1 MSESENSLYCE
12 FVDSSNFVEYYELTS
27 DPFQLL
33 NLASEVGVGERGKMA
48 RELKKMKKCRGR
60 RECFRPK

>member
-12 FVDSSNFVEYYELTS
+12 FFDSSNFVEYYDLAS

-33 NLASEVGVGERGKMA
+33 NMASEVGEGERREMA
-48 RELKKMKKCRGR
+48 GELKKMKKCRGK